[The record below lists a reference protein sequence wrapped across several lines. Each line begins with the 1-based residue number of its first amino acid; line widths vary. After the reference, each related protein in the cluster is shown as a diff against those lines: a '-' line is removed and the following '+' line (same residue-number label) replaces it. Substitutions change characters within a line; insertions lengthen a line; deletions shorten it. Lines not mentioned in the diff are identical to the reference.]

1 LPDNNNITEKI
12 LDLLKKAG
20 VNIFELDKLVITAQQ
35 FNNIL
40 IDLERTA
47 NLFGKNLSTVRD
59 ELNAISVNFSLTQ
72 NVAKQFYQTMHDFG
86 GIAIKDSKDQL
97 AILQIVRNA
106 YGPDENQ
113 IQQGITVL
121 QKLIASNS
129 DQQNQLVKIIQLK
142 KMAMDGDKDANKLLQ
157 EQSEMLARNARLFVL
172 LGHESGKTREEIGA
186 MMMFAKSQSD
196 ADPLGEIIRK
206 YNEAQ
211 MQIKNTPLVFM
222 NMVAQIDAEKD
233 KLTTIIQSLQGAFS
247 SGGAWV
253 NEAILGL
260 YGPSSFVPK
269 VETPEQKATREMQ
282 VNQALMEKAKVLN
295 NAASAK
301 VSALDTSVLS
311 GEEEVAMAAKAN
323 LDDFVEEQKQKIAL
337 ELYKEMMKAN
347 PNMDVTVA
355 HQKSQE
361 DAQKVVGHGPQKSSS
376 YLLLSAF
383 QEQKKNAETQLPG
396 VEKFIEEGQ
405 EELADLR
412 EKVERNK
419 IGAEYNPQVQAELN
433 EDQARIAVLEAGLDA
448 AKQTKEVL
456 EEQAKADFKLFQ
468 ESIKRHEIEDLI
480 VKSFQDQGRELEKQF
495 GTMRDLNNATS
506 SILKLQAEFGPA
518 SAYSNDAAKT
528 FNELQKR
535 SMDYLGGQIEASR
548 AAYEEVS
555 KFNKLVEGAKK
566 GNPEAAKKLAEESI
580 KIDESELGKLQKA
593 MQGAKNAEDKAEINT
608 HIQYIEE
615 RMQRAR
621 KVIDSGGREGLAEIL
636 RDTASLVETG
646 MKRAV
651 EAVASAVENIKTSIE
666 NARAPA
672 KELTSQLQA
681 QKEVL
686 DAQVSI
692 ADSLV
697 TGLGASAEMR
707 MAQAA
712 NSMEQAKSMQNE
724 LVSMQQ
730 QRADVEKEIA
740 KNGDNDGRLRREVME
755 IRRQENHLASQIL
768 QKQKESLDSV
778 KMLRE
783 GYLNAIQAMESG
795 SGVFMEMVVTQEK
808 GLGSLI
814 RNIREV
820 PRVLNTGTAVGP
832 GAEKGVFGI
841 GGLMGGTTGARGEYD
856 NRLMVN
862 SAQDLSKT
870 INMLSNAV
878 ERFSSALPNMSALGF
893 EGNKFQGAFI
903 AGETGPTTALG
914 ARQASSAMQS
924 ADLAS
929 SFKEAFGDQ
938 MRPLAEAFKDGLETV
953 FKSAFAEFRQ
963 EITDMIGDR

>member
-1 LPDNNNITEKI
+1 
-12 LDLLKKAG
+12 
-20 VNIFELDKLVITAQQ
+20 
-35 FNNIL
+35 
-40 IDLERTA
+40 
-47 NLFGKNLSTVRD
+47 
-59 ELNAISVNFSLTQ
+59 
-72 NVAKQFYQTMHDFG
+72 
-86 GIAIKDSKDQL
+86 
-97 AILQIVRNA
+97 
-106 YGPDENQ
+106 
-113 IQQGITVL
+113 
-121 QKLIASNS
+121 
-129 DQQNQLVKIIQLK
+129 
-142 KMAMDGDKDANKLLQ
+142 
-157 EQSEMLARNARLFVL
+157 
-172 LGHESGKTREEIGA
+172 
-186 MMMFAKSQSD
+186 
-196 ADPLGEIIRK
+196 
-206 YNEAQ
+206 
-211 MQIKNTPLVFM
+211 
-222 NMVAQIDAEKD
+222 
-233 KLTTIIQSLQGAFS
+233 
-247 SGGAWV
+247 
-253 NEAILGL
+253 
-260 YGPSSFVPK
+260 
-269 VETPEQKATREMQ
+269 
-282 VNQALMEKAKVLN
+282 
-295 NAASAK
+295 
-301 VSALDTSVLS
+301 
-311 GEEEVAMAAKAN
+311 
-323 LDDFVEEQKQKIAL
+323 
-337 ELYKEMMKAN
+337 
-347 PNMDVTVA
+347 
-355 HQKSQE
+355 
-361 DAQKVVGHGPQKSSS
+361 
-376 YLLLSAF
+376 
-383 QEQKKNAETQLPG
+383 
-396 VEKFIEEGQ
+396 
-405 EELADLR
+405 
-412 EKVERNK
+412 
-419 IGAEYNPQVQAELN
+419 
-433 EDQARIAVLEAGLDA
+433 
-448 AKQTKEVL
+448 
-456 EEQAKADFKLFQ
+456 
-468 ESIKRHEIEDLI
+468 
-480 VKSFQDQGRELEKQF
+480 
-495 GTMRDLNNATS
+495 
-506 SILKLQAEFGPA
+506 
-518 SAYSNDAAKT
+518 
-528 FNELQKR
+528 
-535 SMDYLGGQIEASR
+535 
-548 AAYEEVS
+548 
-555 KFNKLVEGAKK
+555 
-566 GNPEAAKKLAEESI
+566 
-580 KIDESELGKLQKA
+580 

-608 HIQYIEE
+608 HIEYIEE